1 MNIDEMDALQFQQ
14 RFGTDDQCRDFLF
27 KLRWPKGFVCPNCEH
42 DDAQYLAPRRLY
54 QCYNCKHQASVT
66 SGTLFHR
73 THLPLRCWFWIIY
86 QMTHDKGGVSAT
98 RLASQL
104 NRPYKTIWHVL
115 HKLRLA
121 MGRRDEGITLAGLI
135 EFDEAILGPEARR
148 PTDSKP
154 PLREL
159 WWQICLAHITAFA
172 GARACRGSSNMNGR
186 RAGSAELR
194 GIRPS
199 SLQKIHRFSISKRF
213 RRRC

>member
-1 MNIDEMDALQFQQ
+1 MNIGEMDALQFQQ
-14 RFGTDDQCRDFLF
+14 LFGTDEQCRDFLF

-42 DDAQYLAPRRLY
+42 DDAQFLAPRRLY
-54 QCYNCKHQASVT
+54 QCYNCKHQTSVT

-148 PTDSKP
+148 PTDSKHGLSRGGKKQP
-154 PLREL
+154 QKKPTVSILKTKENREK
-159 WWQICLAHITAFA
+159 
-172 GARACRGSSNMNGR
+172 RSSK
-186 RAGSAELR
+186 
-194 GIRPS
+194 
-199 SLQKIHRFSISKRF
+199 SLLPQKQSISA
-213 RRRC
+213 

>member
-148 PTDSKP
+148 PTDSNHG
-154 PLREL
+154 L
-159 WWQICLAHITAFA
+159 
-172 GARACRGSSNMNGR
+172 
-186 RAGSAELR
+186 LR
-194 GIRPS
+194 GGKKHPQKKPTVLLLETKIKREKRS
-199 SLQKIHRFSISKRF
+199 SKSLLPQKPSISV
-213 RRRC
+213 